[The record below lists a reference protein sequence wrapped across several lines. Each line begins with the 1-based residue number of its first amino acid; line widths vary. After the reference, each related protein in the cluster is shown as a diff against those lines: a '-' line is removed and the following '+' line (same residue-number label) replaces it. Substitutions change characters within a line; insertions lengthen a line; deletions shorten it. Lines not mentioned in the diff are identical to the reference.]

1 MMFRHVGL
9 SRVGEVCPPDGL
21 LIAYN
26 LPRVLPPGAKPKCRD
41 VPSSVSEGSSGLTR
55 SARLT

>member
-1 MMFRHVGL
+1 M
-9 SRVGEVCPPDGL
+9 GEVCPPDGL

-26 LPRVLPPGAKPKCRD
+26 LPRVLPPGAKPRCRD
-41 VPSSVSEGSSGLTR
+41 VPSSVSEGSSSLTR